1 MVKEEALVDSGAT
14 ENFMDERMVTWLE
27 IECQTMEQPCW
38 VFNVDETENKN
49 EMLTHYCLLHIQKG
63 NKENL

>member
-1 MVKEEALVDSGAT
+1 V
-14 ENFMDERMVTWLE
+14 
-27 IECQTMEQPCW
+27 EQPCC